1 VVRIGAILPRLAP
14 VDLLLVTGDLTDLDR
29 AQDYRIFREMLAPL
43 DLPLAVVPAATTGAR
58 RCARPSP
65 ICRTCPPPAR

>member
-1 VVRIGAILPRLAP
+1 MVRIGAILPRLAP

-43 DLPLAVVPAATTGAR
+43 DLRLAVVPAATTSAR

-65 ICRTCPPPAR
+65 TCRTCPPPAR